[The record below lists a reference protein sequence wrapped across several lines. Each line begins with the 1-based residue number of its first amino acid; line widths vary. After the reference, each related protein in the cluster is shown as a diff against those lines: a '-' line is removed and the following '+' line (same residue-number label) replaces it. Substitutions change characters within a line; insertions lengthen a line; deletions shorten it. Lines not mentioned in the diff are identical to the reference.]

1 MKNILTAFTI
11 FLLIYP
17 MLNSKA
23 VKPKDA
29 EPINEVLFWCDC
41 GAAIHWKD
49 RPIVKI

>member
-11 FLLIYP
+11 FLLICP
-17 MLNSKA
+17 MFNSKP
-23 VKPKDA
+23 VKPK
-29 EPINEVLFWCDC
+29 EVKPTNEVLFWCGC